1 MDYDRDGDGM
11 PTTSSPF
18 DHHDHTH
25 HDWSLSWSSSWY
37 SSIDTIVGIKLPF
50 PCCRFSDL
58 PERVIVELFPFQF
71 PHSICIPFQ
80 LISAGIKILWHKN
93 ILMVKIAIN
102 LYVQKQ
108 SWTKDLSKNV
118 SAPTEPTLLASDDEL
133 NGYNGKKC
141 QRILIFKDKW

>member
-1 MDYDRDGDGM
+1 MVSTDDDNWENDDEDNKDSEDGDGDDNDYDRDGDGM

-80 LISAGIKILWHKN
+80 LISAAGIKN
-93 ILMVKIAIN
+93 IVA
-102 LYVQKQ
+102 
-108 SWTKDLSKNV
+108 
-118 SAPTEPTLLASDDEL
+118 
-133 NGYNGKKC
+133 
-141 QRILIFKDKW
+141 